1 MFMYQK
7 IDNDDRLITAT
18 KKDIVGYSFIQE
30 IDQIHIDRFVEC
42 NMYVGT
48 FFDGNNSTLFV
59 E

>member
-1 MFMYQK
+1 MFLYKK
-7 IDNDDRLITAT
+7 IDNEDRLVTTT
-18 KKDIVGYSFIQE
+18 KKDVPGYLFEEE

-48 FFDGNNSTLFV
+48 FVDGNNSTLFV